1 MPKEHNISKVVA
13 FWDSLAHRKGHNENE
28 IIECDICNKTYIH
41 KESNK
46 HRNAAH
52 SKKNKNQVPSHI
64 KPTTPEIKWFSLE
77 MIHFNGDIFENC
89 VPQLLLPN
97 WL

>member
-64 KPTTPEIKWFSLE
+64 KPTTPEIKWFSLDR
-77 MIHFNGDIFENC
+77 IVKCI
-89 VPQLLLPN
+89 PN
-97 WL
+97 KNTKM